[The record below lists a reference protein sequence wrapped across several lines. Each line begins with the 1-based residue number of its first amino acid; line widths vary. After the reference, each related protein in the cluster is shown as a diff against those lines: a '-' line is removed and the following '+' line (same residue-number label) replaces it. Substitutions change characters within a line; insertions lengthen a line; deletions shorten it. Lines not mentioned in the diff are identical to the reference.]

1 MVEGRNSMFT
11 PKPCLF
17 LSKLKFL
24 DFNPGRSYKKELKY
38 AVALLVIFRKLA
50 FSLISHPHHDLTH
63 QRTTCDWTSVYAEVL
78 KLLIFEAGLYQVLG
92 PMHPTGP
99 LQIEWGFVINGLSM
113 HVWQWR
119 PEGLSCPVRF
129 YLHSS
134 KDAKKLYSVW

>member
-1 MVEGRNSMFT
+1 MVEGRNSVFT

-38 AVALLVIFRKLA
+38 AVALLVILRKLA

-78 KLLIFEAGLYQVLG
+78 KLLIFEAGF
-92 PMHPTGP
+92 
-99 LQIEWGFVINGLSM
+99 ISGFRTNASNRSTAYRMGLCHSWIINACVAM
-113 HVWQWR
+113 
-119 PEGLSCPVRF
+119 ET
-129 YLHSS
+129 
-134 KDAKKLYSVW
+134 